1 MLVLCCL
8 RFYSLMIISYLF
20 HPGLCLSELSAM
32 VFPSPGCQT
41 CRKRRVKCDCT
52 RPLCRKCRTG
62 NRKCTWDSDEQTG
75 LHFRSENAF
84 AMGRR
89 RRPPK
94 TDSSPAITLDAGF
107 TSGANGSK
115 IQPALLLPLEMHALY
130 YYAESVSMERDKLG
144 DACYEYSSHVL
155 HYWNLARPG
164 SCLRLA
170 LTAYSHAVIGRNRG
184 VRQALGLAQRVYAKA
199 VVEIQKAM
207 SGISSDTIYQMI
219 LAMMLMGSYENVM
232 YFSRESTTRLPPD
245 AVGSRFWKKI
255 CHEKGAGGLLI
266 VRRERG
272 FAANAELEK
281 AVRQKCLR
289 VIILRGAASAAWFE
303 DGRSW
308 GEEGHE
314 LELDSL
320 MVRVLVLRNKS
331 ISFLRDMDASDL
343 GAIDEVKS
351 IAMESYTLDYD
362 LALWALRLP
371 QDLEYHTSWT
381 LSQPTSN
388 VIGARV
394 DIPSHQYTSVGH
406 ASTWNRYRALRL
418 ITNSIQKRA
427 ICALQPLFND
437 IFLNTDIQRCQD
449 NIDKLAVDI
458 CCGTEFS
465 ITRQSTTRG
474 PEASTL
480 LNVPHPSV
488 AALLAWPLTVAVSV
502 DAVRLPEK
510 TWLKGVLKAV
520 ARSLGHTQ
528 LESVSDEGEYNI

>member
-1 MLVLCCL
+1 
-8 RFYSLMIISYLF
+8 
-20 HPGLCLSELSAM
+20 
-32 VFPSPGCQT
+32 
-41 CRKRRVKCDCT
+41 
-52 RPLCRKCRTG
+52 
-62 NRKCTWDSDEQTG
+62 
-75 LHFRSENAF
+75 
-84 AMGRR
+84 
-89 RRPPK
+89 
-94 TDSSPAITLDAGF
+94 
-107 TSGANGSK
+107 
-115 IQPALLLPLEMHALY
+115 
-130 YYAESVSMERDKLG
+130 
-144 DACYEYSSHVL
+144 
-155 HYWNLARPG
+155 
-164 SCLRLA
+164 
-170 LTAYSHAVIGRNRG
+170 
-184 VRQALGLAQRVYAKA
+184 
-199 VVEIQKAM
+199 
-207 SGISSDTIYQMI
+207 
-219 LAMMLMGSYENVM
+219 MMLMGSYENVM
-232 YFSRESTTRLPPD
+232 YFSRESTRRLPPD

-272 FAANAELEK
+272 FTANAELEK

-388 VIGARV
+388 VNGARV

-458 CCGTEFS
+458 CCGAEFS
-465 ITRQSTTRG
+465 ITRQSTTRSS
-474 PEASTL
+474 EASTL

>member
-1 MLVLCCL
+1 
-8 RFYSLMIISYLF
+8 
-20 HPGLCLSELSAM
+20 
-32 VFPSPGCQT
+32 
-41 CRKRRVKCDCT
+41 
-52 RPLCRKCRTG
+52 
-62 NRKCTWDSDEQTG
+62 
-75 LHFRSENAF
+75 
-84 AMGRR
+84 MGRR

-94 TDSSPAITLDAGF
+94 TNSSPTINSNAGF
-107 TSGANGSK
+107 TPVINNNT
-115 IQPALLLPLEMHALY
+115 IQPALSLPLEMHALY
-130 YYAESVSMERDKLG
+130 YYADSVSMERHNLG

-155 HYWNLARPG
+155 HYWDLARPG

-199 VVEIQKAM
+199 VEEIQKAM
-207 SGISSDTIYQMI
+207 STISSDTIYQVI

-232 YFSRESTTRLPPD
+232 YFSRESTLPPD

-272 FAANAELEK
+272 FAMNAELEK

-320 MVRVLVLRNKS
+320 MIRVLILRNKS
-331 ISFLRDMDASDL
+331 VSFLGDMDASDL
-343 GAIDEVKS
+343 GTIDEAKS

-362 LALWALRLP
+362 LALWALRLS
-371 QDLEYHTSWT
+371 QDWEFHVSWRP
-381 LSQPTSN
+381 SQPSSN
-388 VIGARV
+388 GTDARV
-394 DIPSHQYTSVGH
+394 DIPSHSYPSVGH

-427 ICALQPLFND
+427 LCALRSLSND
-437 IFLNTDIQRCQD
+437 AFLVTDIQRCQD
-449 NIDKLAVDI
+449 NIDKLAVDL
-458 CCGTEFS
+458 CRGAEFS
-465 ITRQSTTRG
+465 ITRQNTARG
-474 PEASTL
+474 SEASTL
-480 LNVPHPSV
+480 LNVIHPSV

-502 DAVRLPEK
+502 DAVRLSEK

-528 LESVSDEGEYNI
+528 LESVSDEGEYDI